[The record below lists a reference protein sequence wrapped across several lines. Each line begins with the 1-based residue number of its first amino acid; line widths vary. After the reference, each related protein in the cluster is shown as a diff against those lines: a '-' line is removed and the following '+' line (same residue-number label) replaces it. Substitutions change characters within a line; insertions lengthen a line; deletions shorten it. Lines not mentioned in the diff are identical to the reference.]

1 MKDDGLYRGD
11 GAFEVIRLYDGRPF
25 ALDDH
30 LDRLA
35 RSAAAIELEFDRAA
49 LELEIEALLAAAGPV
64 DGQLRLIV
72 TRGGRRIA
80 ATEPIPAHA
89 ETLTPRHRH
98 LPADRDPQRRQ
109 VALLRRQ
116 HAGEPARQSARRRR
130 GGAGAARRHRAG
142 AADLGDLLGLAP
154 TASLRTPALDDGVL
168 ESITRDRLV
177 KALDVEEGSWQV
189 DDLRGAERGL
199 PRLDHARDPGG
210 RRDRRHASCRAAPGP
225 RTREAQ
231 RAFAETLGRELREL
245 TDERAGEMDFQLSD
259 EQKLIPET
267 AREFADKE
275 ILPRVRDND
284 RAGRFDRELA
294 RKMGEV
300 GYLGAPVAE
309 EYGGRGLDY
318 IGYGLIVEQIGR
330 ADSSA
335 RTVVSVVT
343 SLVGGSIE
351 RWGSEEQK
359 REWLP
364 RLCSGES
371 LGCFGLTEPDT
382 GSDAANLRTRA
393 TKTDSGWSISGQKMW
408 ISLAN
413 FSDVALIFAQTDP
426 EKKHRGLAC
435 FLVPT
440 DSEGFTTQ
448 EIHGKL
454 GLRSSD
460 TAEISLD
467 EVEVGD
473 DAMLGEIG
481 DGFKVA
487 MSALDNGRYSV
498 AAGCVGICDG
508 CVDASVE
515 YAKERKQFGVPLAR
529 FQLVQEMIADMIL
542 KRDASRMLVF
552 RAGVLKD
559 EGKPN
564 TMETSV
570 AKLYA
575 TESAVECANL
585 AIQVHGGSGYVDD
598 YPVERYLR
606 DARVTT
612 LYEGTS
618 QIQKLIIGRAA
629 TGINAMLPFEES

>member
-1 MKDDGLYRGD
+1 M
-11 GAFEVIRLYDGRPF
+11 
-25 ALDDH
+25 
-30 LDRLA
+30 
-35 RSAAAIELEFDRAA
+35 
-49 LELEIEALLAAAGPV
+49 
-64 DGQLRLIV
+64 
-72 TRGGRRIA
+72 
-80 ATEPIPAHA
+80 
-89 ETLTPRHRH
+89 
-98 LPADRDPQRRQ
+98 
-109 VALLRRQ
+109 
-116 HAGEPARQSARRRR
+116 
-130 GGAGAARRHRAG
+130 
-142 AADLGDLLGLAP
+142 DL
-154 TASLRTPALDDGVL
+154 
-168 ESITRDRLV
+168 
-177 KALDVEEGSWQV
+177 
-189 DDLRGAERGL
+189 
-199 PRLDHARDPGG
+199 
-210 RRDRRHASCRAAPGP
+210 
-225 RTREAQ
+225 
-231 RAFAETLGRELREL
+231 
-245 TDERAGEMDFQLSD
+245 QLSD
-259 EQKLIPET
+259 EQKLISET
-267 AREFADKE
+267 ARAFADRE
-275 ILPRVRDND
+275 ILPVVRDND

-300 GYLGAPVAE
+300 GYLGAPIAE
-309 EYGGRGLDY
+309 RYGGRDLDY

-359 REWLP
+359 AKWLP
-364 RLCSGES
+364 RLCSGEA

-413 FSDVALIFAQTDP
+413 FSEVALIFAQTDP
-426 EKKHRGLAC
+426 ALKHRGLAC

-467 EVEVGD
+467 SVEVGEE
-473 DAMLGEIG
+473 ALLGEVG

-508 CVDASVE
+508 CVDASVA
-515 YAKERKQFGVPLAR
+515 YATERRQFGVPLAR
-529 FQLVQEMIADMIL
+529 FQLVQEMIAEMIL
-542 KRDASRMLVF
+542 KRDASRMLVL
-552 RAGVLKD
+552 RAGLLKD
-559 EGKPN
+559 GGKPN

-575 TESAVECANL
+575 TEAAVECANL

-618 QIQKLIIGRAA
+618 QIQKLIIGRLA
-629 TGINAMLPFEES
+629 TGVNAMLPFEES